1 MANSWLLQSFLAVIL
16 LTPPWL
22 AMPFF
27 SKNFGVSGAVF
38 AVWYFL
44 GSALSIGLVQGSVV
58 IKPSI
63 GVIAGILA
71 IGVMFGGV
79 ANSALFSAVNA
90 APNPGIP
97 IAISTVSSLTTFV
110 AAVALFRFMPEYFA
124 PAALD
129 WKSFAG
135 AVLII
140 VGATLIAVK

>member
-1 MANSWLLQSFLAVIL
+1 MANSWLTQSFLAVVL
-16 LTPPWL
+16 LTPAWL

-27 SKNFGVSGAVF
+27 AKNFCVSGSVF

-44 GSALSIGLVQGSVV
+44 GVSASVGSVQGSAVF
-58 IKPSI
+58 KPSLAVI
-63 GVIAGILA
+63 GALVATGI
-71 IGVMFGGV
+71 VFGGV

-97 IAISTVSSLTTFV
+97 VAISTVSSLTTFI
-110 AAVALFRFMPEYFA
+110 AAVVLFRFMPEYFA

-135 AVLII
+135 AALII
-140 VGATLIAVK
+140 AGATLISVK

>member
-1 MANSWLLQSFLAVIL
+1 MANSWLLQSFLAVLL
-16 LTPPWL
+16 LTPAWL

-27 SKNFGVSGAVF
+27 SKNYGVSGSVF

-44 GSALSIGLVQGSVV
+44 GVSLSIGLFQGPAAL
-58 IKPSI
+58 KPSI
-63 GVIAGILA
+63 GVIIGIVVAG
-71 IGVMFGGV
+71 VVFGGV

-97 IAISTVSSLTTFV
+97 IAISTVSSLTTFI

-135 AVLII
+135 AILII
-140 VGATLIAVK
+140 AGATLISVK

>member
-1 MANSWLLQSFLAVIL
+1 MANSWLSQSFIAVIL

-27 SKNFGVSGAVF
+27 SKNFGVSGSVF

-44 GSALSIGLVQGSVV
+44 GAALSIGLVQGSVAF
-58 IKPSI
+58 KPSV
-63 GVIAGILA
+63 GVIAGIVA
-71 IGVMFGGV
+71 IGIVFGGV
-79 ANSALFSAVNA
+79 ANSTLFSAVNA

-97 IAISTVSSLTTFV
+97 IAISTVSSLTTFI
-110 AAVALFRFMPEYFA
+110 AAVALFRLMPEYFA

-135 AVLII
+135 AILII
-140 VGATLIAVK
+140 AGATLISAK

>member
-1 MANSWLLQSFLAVIL
+1 MANSWLLQSFLAVLL

-44 GSALSIGLVQGSVV
+44 GAAASIGFVQGSATV
-58 IKPSI
+58 KPSV
-63 GVIAGILA
+63 GVIVGIIA
-71 IGVMFGGV
+71 VGFTFGGF

-124 PAALD
+124 PASLD

-140 VGATLIAVK
+140 AGATLISVK